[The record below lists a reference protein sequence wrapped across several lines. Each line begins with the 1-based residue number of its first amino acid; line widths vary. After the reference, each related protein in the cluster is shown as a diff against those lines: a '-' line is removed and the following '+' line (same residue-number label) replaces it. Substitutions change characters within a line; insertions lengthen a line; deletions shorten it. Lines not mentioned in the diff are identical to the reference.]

1 MQWLHRLK
9 KTTTTTTTNLQ
20 NAVENTEFDTKY
32 REEETKIPW
41 CC

>member
-9 KTTTTTTTNLQ
+9 KTTTTKTNLQ
-20 NAVENTEFDTKY
+20 NAAENTDFDTRY